1 MKTVKVQIYNTSNN
15 SNPEYTNFTDAGADC
30 RADFSRVSPEN
41 PIKVYGEG
49 EVIFAGEK
57 YSKTLLRLEPM
68 SRAIIPTGIYT
79 SIPEGYE
86 VQLRPRSGLAIKKGL
101 SLVNTPGT
109 IDTSYKG
116 MWGIPVINLGLET
129 IWIEDGERICQ
140 AVLNEI
146 THIEWE
152 NVDSLNKLSGEDRG
166 GGFGQSGSKYIV
178 KF

>member
-1 MKTVKVQIYNTSNN
+1 MVKVQIYNTSENAN
-15 SNPEYTNFTDAGADC
+15 PQYSNPTDAGADL

-41 PIKVYGEG
+41 PIKVYGSG
-49 EVIFAGEK
+49 EVIFAGEGHA
-57 YSKTLLRLEPM
+57 KTLLRLDPM

-109 IDTSYKG
+109 IDCSYKNS
-116 MWGIPVINLGLET
+116 WGIPVINLGQEA

-140 AVLNEI
+140 AVLNKIE
-146 THIEWE
+146 HIDWE
-152 NVDSLNKLSGEDRG
+152 NVDSLNKLTGEDRG
-166 GGFGQSGSKYIV
+166 GGFGHSGSN
-178 KF
+178 

>member
-1 MKTVKVQIYNTSNN
+1 MVKVQIYNTSENAN
-15 SNPEYTNFTDAGADC
+15 PQYSNPTDAGADL

-41 PIKVYGEG
+41 PIKVYGSG
-49 EVIFAGEK
+49 EVIFAGEEHA
-57 YSKTLLRLEPM
+57 KTLLRLDPM

-109 IDTSYKG
+109 IDCSYKNS
-116 MWGIPVINLGLET
+116 WGIPVINLGQEA

-140 AVLNEI
+140 AVLNKIE
-146 THIEWE
+146 HIDWE
-152 NVDSLNKLSGEDRG
+152 NVDSLNKLTGEDRG
-166 GGFGQSGSKYIV
+166 GGFGHSGSN
-178 KF
+178 

>member
-1 MKTVKVQIYNTSNN
+1 MKTLNIQIYNTSNN
-15 SNPEYTNFTDAGADC
+15 PNPEYSNPTDAGADF

-41 PIKVYGEG
+41 PIKLFGEG
-49 EVIFAGEK
+49 EIIFAGENHP
-57 YSKTLLRLEPM
+57 KTLLRLEPM

-101 SLVNTPGT
+101 SIINTPGT
-109 IDTSYKG
+109 IDSTYRNQ
-116 MWGIPVINLGLET
+116 WGIPVINLGLET

-140 AVLNEI
+140 GVLNEI

-152 NVDSLNKLSGEDRG
+152 NVNSLDKLSGNNRG
-166 GGFGQSGSKYIV
+166 GGFGHTGTK
-178 KF
+178 